1 MGYLLDTHV
10 VLWLAN
16 EPDKLTDDVQAVLL
30 DKQTVIYFSAVSLW
44 EIAIKSALK
53 KANFVVDLPKLY
65 QQLIYYNYLELP
77 VISKYC
83 LQVES
88 LPFHHKDPFD
98 RLLVAQAM
106 SEGLTLITHDKQ
118 IWEYSLPVLK
128 V

>member
-118 IWEYSLPVLK
+118 IWKYSLPVLK